1 MTAIGTQIQASE
13 YVAIQDTAALLL
25 GPGTATRGY
34 GQSVQST
41 DVFSGNAITKAQWDA
56 LRYDVVSIRLH
67 QDGVVPAGVVT
78 VAIGDVIGYGASSP
92 NTNYAILLQTADTNR
107 FQINASQSI
116 ITAVGSAVRTTSW
129 LSLCEF
135 TLTANFSTADQARYF
150 FNSGGKI
157 RLTPTLTGGTT
168 TQQYN
173 AWVNILN
180 SVATRSF
187 GADTDPTVNY
197 YTLTNAYQTY
207 YQLSASSPYS
217 ANTFRLEA
225 KTNVANNSTGTAT
238 QLLLKVTLIDN
249 YVDPYPDPSFL
260 PTDFVD
266 GTLTITVNELKAAGS
281 LIPSGTFAIT
291 SPTYSLSAITGS

>member
-116 ITAVGSAVRTTSW
+116 ITARGSAVRTTSW
-129 LSLCEF
+129 SSLCEF

-157 RLTPTLTGGTT
+157 RFTPTLTGGTT

-173 AWVNILN
+173 AWVNVLN

-238 QLLLKVTLIDN
+238 QLLLKVTLVDN

-260 PTDFVD
+260 PTDLVD
-266 GTLTITVNELKAAGS
+266 GTLTISVDELKASGS
-281 LIPSGTFAIT
+281 LIPSGTFTIT

>member
-25 GPGTATRGY
+25 GAGAVTRGY
-34 GQSVQST
+34 GQTVQSA
-41 DVFSGNAITKAQWDA
+41 DVFSGNAITKVQWDA

-78 VAIGDVIGYGASSP
+78 VAVGDPIGYGASSP
-92 NTNYAILLQTADTNR
+92 NNNYSILLQTADTNR
-107 FQINASQSI
+107 FQINASQSV
-116 ITAVGSAVRTTSW
+116 ITAKGSGVRTTSW
-129 LSLCEF
+129 STLCEF
-135 TLTANFSTADQARYF
+135 TLTATFATADQARYF

-157 RLTPTLTGGTT
+157 KLTTTLTGGTT

-173 AWVNILN
+173 AWVNLLN
-180 SVATRSF
+180 SVATKSF

-197 YTLTNAYQTY
+197 YTLTNSYQTY
-207 YQLSASSPYS
+207 FQSSASSSYS
-217 ANTFRLEA
+217 ANTFKLEA

-238 QLLLKVTLIDN
+238 QLLLKVTLVDN
-249 YVDPYPDPSFL
+249 YVDPGPEPSPPPGDL
-260 PTDFVD
+260 VD
-266 GTLTITVNELKAAGS
+266 GTLTIAVDELKAAGS
-281 LIPSGTFAIT
+281 LLPSGTFAIT